1 MMPFLGN
8 NQGHAQRKECPLKY
22 FYNSKKL
29 ETASYPIMGDLVT
42 INYET
47 FYSLSEATKSNGVEI
62 YKLTGKNV
70 HNILPNRGKQITN
83 NMIPILLDTHFL
95 LFLQ

>member
-1 MMPFLGN
+1 
-8 NQGHAQRKECPLKY
+8 
-22 FYNSKKL
+22 
-29 ETASYPIMGDLVT
+29 MGDLVT